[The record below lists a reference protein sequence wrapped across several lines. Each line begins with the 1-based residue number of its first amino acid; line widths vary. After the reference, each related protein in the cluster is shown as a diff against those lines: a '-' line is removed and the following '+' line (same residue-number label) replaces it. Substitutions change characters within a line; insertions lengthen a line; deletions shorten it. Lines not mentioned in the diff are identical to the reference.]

1 MRSTSSPAA
10 RRVNVTAS
18 TCRASASSS
27 RTRHAI
33 RRVSTRVLPDPA
45 GARIASGT
53 CVSVTRRADARRG
66 RRAVCRA
73 RSDRTGDLRRMLQP
87 RRSDAASTRRRAGP
101 AAACDHE
108 NGRAPSSPLLQ
119 AARISSG
126 PVPRPPVPVACSP
139 RGRPP
144 RTSTAEHT
152 KPRKTPCV
160 RSARAPVS
168 ESAGWQIRSRRSGD
182 PAGATVRPR
191 PSTVKGKLPVDIG
204 RGARKN
210 FREDSVPRS

>member
-1 MRSTSSPAA
+1 MHQAAASRANEAASGAA
-10 RRVNVTAS
+10 RRVRS
-18 TCRASASSS
+18 K
-27 RTRHAI
+27 
-33 RRVSTRVLPDPA
+33 LA
-45 GARIASGT
+45 GAT
-53 CVSVTRRADARRG
+53 
-66 RRAVCRA
+66 
-73 RSDRTGDLRRMLQP
+73 QP
-87 RRSDAASTRRRAGP
+87 PLAGAAGP
-101 AAACDHE
+101 SAACDQR

-191 PSTVKGKLPVDIG
+191 PSTVKGKLAVDFV
-204 RGARKN
+204 RVTRKN
-210 FREDSVPRS
+210 FSRRACAAIVTVAVRAAEMSHGNDIDRAEK